1 MSLVFEHASK
11 NPELKGLR
19 GYKYTAEAV
28 YSREWPFEALVSRG
42 IVYDENG
49 NVVAFPFRKFFNYEE
64 LFPENGGTEI
74 LDKVKFA
81 QEQDIKK
88 FGYTGF
94 IPAFDKKFY
103 VTEKIDGCLGI
114 AFFWNG
120 KWYVKTGG
128 AFDSEQAIWATAYIR
143 NSHIKIEKMNPD
155 FTYCFEVVY
164 AGDQH
169 PLTKYYKED
178 LYLLGILHKENGKEI
193 PLDELKA
200 ESLKIDDNMP
210 KVFEF
215 TSMKD
220 VYKFAKNM
228 PVSSEGVVVTFENGF
243 KCKIKGN
250 EFLKLQRVYH
260 NLDENMLIENL
271 SENGKISKEI
281 LMMIP
286 EEMPDLKE
294 KAKDIEAKYANDK
307 NVCIAEGL
315 YIKKQNILRKDA
327 FAIIAKYDK
336 FKKHIGSIL
345 GFAYGSEFNLKQF
358 LKEFKKEF

>member
-28 YSREWPFEALVSRG
+28 YSREWPFEALVCRG

-143 NSHIKIEKMNPD
+143 NSHIHTDKMNPD

-178 LYLLGILHKENGKEI
+178 LSRKIASLEHIK
-193 PLDELKA
+193 KA
-200 ESLKIDDNMP
+200 EVL
-210 KVFEF
+210 
-215 TSMKD
+215 
-220 VYKFAKNM
+220 A
-228 PVSSEGVVVTFENGF
+228 
-243 KCKIKGN
+243 
-250 EFLKLQRVYH
+250 
-260 NLDENMLIENL
+260 
-271 SENGKISKEI
+271 
-281 LMMIP
+281 
-286 EEMPDLKE
+286 
-294 KAKDIEAKYANDK
+294 
-307 NVCIAEGL
+307 
-315 YIKKQNILRKDA
+315 
-327 FAIIAKYDK
+327 YD
-336 FKKHIGSIL
+336 
-345 GFAYGSEFNLKQF
+345 
-358 LKEFKKEF
+358 